1 MSVSQKISLESFVDQ
16 CRSQMIPL
24 NSLFSYFTATP
35 LNESAIKRVLHDPM
49 AALPPA
55 VAKLLPPVAVVLVPF
70 LEEVPRNR
78 GPAKTSSTKGSKNG
92 NERKPVA
99 KSRPEKPDRLV
110 TFKRPARSRQL
121 FSATLVDGGET
132 FVFVSISD
140 EDVADCH
147 YSFYN
152 ALSTLISDKLERKS
166 LDGFADLVREELS
179 SGAHGEIDEGS
190 WQLKE
195 ELVLRQSNPAKD
207 SPLLRDY
214 LSQALDDTLTLY
226 MHGLCCD
233 IDLEAGPRQLASPNI
248 RRRLNLVRGFLPPP
262 SGFAL
267 FPEELDRHH

>member
-1 MSVSQKISLESFVDQ
+1 MPASPKISLESFVDQ
-16 CRSQMIPL
+16 CGSQMIPL
-24 NSLFSYFTATP
+24 NSLFSYFSATP
-35 LNESAIKRVLHDPM
+35 LDESALKRLLHDPV
-49 AALPPA
+49 AAVPPA
-55 VAKLLPPVAVVLVPF
+55 VSKLLSGVGVLLVPF
-70 LEEVPRNR
+70 LEDATGNR
-78 GPAKTSSTKGSKNG
+78 RPAKGNTAKG
-92 NERKPVA
+92 NENGYQRKLA
-99 KSRPEKPDRLV
+99 ARRNAEESSRLV
-110 TFKRPARSRQL
+110 TFKRPARRRQL
-121 FSATLVDGGET
+121 FSTTFVDGGGT

-152 ALSTLISDKLERKS
+152 ALSSLLSDKLEQES

-179 SGAHGEIDEGS
+179 KGAHGEIDERS

-195 ELVLRQSNPAKD
+195 ELVRRQSNPTRD
-207 SPLLRDY
+207 SALFRNY

-262 SGFAL
+262 AGFAL

>member
-1 MSVSQKISLESFVDQ
+1 MPASSRISLESFVDQ
-16 CRSQMIPL
+16 CRSQTIPL

-35 LNESAIKRVLHDPM
+35 LDESAIKRVLHDPI

-55 VAKLLPPVAVVLVPF
+55 VAKLLPPIAVLLVPF
-70 LEEVPRNR
+70 IEEATGNGRS
-78 GPAKTSSTKGSKNG
+78 AKTTKGSKNG
-92 NERKPVA
+92 HQGKPA
-99 KSRPEKPDRLV
+99 RRSHPETSGRSV
-110 TFKRPARSRQL
+110 TFKRPARRRQL
-121 FSATLVDGGET
+121 FSATLVDGGEA

-152 ALSTLISDKLERKS
+152 ALSSLISEKLGEDS
-166 LDGFADLVREELS
+166 LDGFTDLVREELS
-179 SGAHGEIDEGS
+179 NGAHGEIDEGS

-195 ELVLRQSNPAKD
+195 ELVRRQSNPTKN
-207 SPLLRDY
+207 SPLLHNY

-248 RRRLNLVRGFLPPP
+248 RRRLNLVRSFLPPP